1 LINGVLAGMGKL
13 VIQEKPK
20 GAYGVFLQTLER
32 HVQYCCNNEDGCSQT
47 RWQAGEINVTQI
59 SRKQ

>member
-1 LINGVLAGMGKL
+1 MGKL